1 MKRFSIVL
9 AVLLSAWPQCGC
21 AGSEESPDSAAAT
34 TSPASR
40 PSELAVAP
48 PAGTSLVRPENLVY
62 RGAFRLP
69 EGSGSSS
76 WEWSG
81 YAITY
86 CPEGDPGGE
95 RDGYPG
101 SLFAV
106 GHDHQQMVS
115 EISIPRPV
123 ISTQKRV
130 DDLNVATTLQPFR
143 DIRNDLFGELEI
155 PRAGL
160 AYLPSERDGQPGKL
174 YFCWGQHFQFE
185 LDPSHGRCDLNLE
198 RPAAEGLWRIGN
210 YTNYVTNDYMCDIPE
225 AWSRQNLPGFRLA
238 TGRFRDG
245 EWGGL
250 GPALLAIQPPAED
263 ESLPNGAA
271 IEQVRTLLMYGK
283 PQAGAAEL
291 DVTDRDQMSGY
302 SAADEWS
309 GVSWLSAGER
319 AAVVF
324 VGTKGE
330 GKTWYGFA
338 NGVEYPTSGDPNDP
352 VPDVPPFPFDAR
364 GWWSA
369 GISAQMLFYNP
380 ADLAAV
386 AAGTMP
392 SWEPQPYAHLLL
404 DGYLFDPGFDHPRQ
418 KRYLLGACC
427 FDRER
432 GLMYIVERRADE
444 SDKSLIHVF
453 SIGGSNH
460 D

>member
-130 DDLNVATTLQPFR
+130 DDLNVARTLQPFR
-143 DIRNDLFGELEI
+143 DIRNDL
-155 PRAGL
+155 
-160 AYLPSERDGQPGKL
+160 
-174 YFCWGQHFQFE
+174 
-185 LDPSHGRCDLNLE
+185 
-198 RPAAEGLWRIGN
+198 
-210 YTNYVTNDYMCDIPE
+210 
-225 AWSRQNLPGFRLA
+225 
-238 TGRFRDG
+238 
-245 EWGGL
+245 
-250 GPALLAIQPPAED
+250 
-263 ESLPNGAA
+263 
-271 IEQVRTLLMYGK
+271 
-283 PQAGAAEL
+283 
-291 DVTDRDQMSGY
+291 
-302 SAADEWS
+302 
-309 GVSWLSAGER
+309 
-319 AAVVF
+319 
-324 VGTKGE
+324 
-330 GKTWYGFA
+330 
-338 NGVEYPTSGDPNDP
+338 
-352 VPDVPPFPFDAR
+352 
-364 GWWSA
+364 
-369 GISAQMLFYNP
+369 
-380 ADLAAV
+380 
-386 AAGTMP
+386 
-392 SWEPQPYAHLLL
+392 
-404 DGYLFDPGFDHPRQ
+404 
-418 KRYLLGACC
+418 
-427 FDRER
+427 
-432 GLMYIVERRADE
+432 
-444 SDKSLIHVF
+444 
-453 SIGGSNH
+453 
-460 D
+460 